1 MAILFGIFQWL
12 AGAYGSDL
20 GGDPDEAAHAV
31 TSLMVRDYIA
41 QGISQ
46 SPLKFAEA
54 YYTAWPK
61 VALGHYPPGYYVVA
75 ATALGLRCDPAALII
90 LQAVLAA
97 GLGLVVFHAAVGRV
111 GVWAAALAALL
122 VAMLPEVVRTGSH
135 VLSDLQV
142 ALLMMIA
149 VMLWRRFLQQPS
161 WKWALAF
168 GGAAA
173 FAILTKASAVSL
185 AALPVG
191 TVILTRRWDLVRR
204 LAWWGSAAPVVLI
217 AGPWMV
223 LSTRYTAEGLAR
235 TTPAEFF
242 VEAIHY
248 YGEAIPRVLGW
259 GTVFLLFLAMASEV
273 RRQLAGARM
282 ESLRACLWTMLV
294 ATQLLMMVVPTGFSP
309 RYVLPWWP
317 AAVLLGVDAIFALPV
332 NSRLRLPAWMGVVAW
347 IWVSCLPIKTK
358 HVSGFGTSVARV
370 MHEPKLSN
378 GGNWLVSSDPRGEG
392 AVISAAAFAGGDRCS
407 GGFRILRGS
416 KELASSDWIGRDYE
430 LKFASDEALLAH
442 LKENRVGWVFV
453 DFSMPGEYLKA
464 HETTLNTAL
473 TSPNSGW
480 KLAWRQEVMRS
491 DTGAGEMLVYQ
502 REP

>member
-1 MAILFGIFQWL
+1 
-12 AGAYGSDL
+12 
-20 GGDPDEAAHAV
+20 
-31 TSLMVRDYIA
+31 
-41 QGISQ
+41 
-46 SPLKFAEA
+46 
-54 YYTAWPK
+54 
-61 VALGHYPPGYYVVA
+61 
-75 ATALGLRCDPAALII
+75 
-90 LQAVLAA
+90 
-97 GLGLVVFHAAVGRV
+97 
-111 GVWAAALAALL
+111 
-122 VAMLPEVVRTGSH
+122 
-135 VLSDLQV
+135 
-142 ALLMMIA
+142 
-149 VMLWRRFLQQPS
+149 
-161 WKWALAF
+161 
-168 GGAAA
+168 
-173 FAILTKASAVSL
+173 
-185 AALPVG
+185 
-191 TVILTRRWDLVRR
+191 
-204 LAWWGSAAPVVLI
+204 
-217 AGPWMV
+217 
-223 LSTRYTAEGLAR
+223 
-235 TTPAEFF
+235 
-242 VEAIHY
+242 
-248 YGEAIPRVLGW
+248 
-259 GTVFLLFLAMASEV
+259 VFLLFLAMASEV

-332 NSRLRLPAWMGVVAW
+332 NSRLRLPAWIGAAVW

-358 HVSGFGTSVARV
+358 HVSGFGISVAGV
-370 MHEPKLSN
+370 MHEPKLPN

-392 AVISAAAFAGGDRCS
+392 AVIAAAAFAGGDRCS

-464 HETTLNTAL
+464 HETTLDTAL